1 MAMKRIVRDALES
14 LYVGKCTI
22 TGMTEVTDPETFI
35 TTFSEQTIC
44 ENEPCRVSFSG
55 LTAAVK
61 SDTVSSVEQVIKL
74 FIRPELVIPAGS
86 KVTVTQNGK
95 TAVYVSSGEP
105 AVYTNHQ
112 EIILNIGDDKA

>member
-55 LTAAVK
+55 LTAAVR

-74 FIRPELVIPAGS
+74 FIRPELAIPAGS
-86 KVTVTQNGK
+86 KITVTQNGK

-112 EIILNIGDDKA
+112 EVILNIGDDKA

>member
-1 MAMKRIVRDALES
+1 MAMKNIVRNAIES

-22 TGMTEVTDPETFI
+22 TGTIESVDPETFI
-35 TTFSEQTIC
+35 STFSKQTIC

-55 LTAAVK
+55 LVSASE
-61 SDTVSSVEQVIKL
+61 SDTVSSVGQVIKL

-86 KVTVTQNGK
+86 KITVTQNGK
-95 TAVYVSSGEP
+95 TAGYIASGEP

-112 EIILNIGDDKA
+112 EIILTIGDDKA